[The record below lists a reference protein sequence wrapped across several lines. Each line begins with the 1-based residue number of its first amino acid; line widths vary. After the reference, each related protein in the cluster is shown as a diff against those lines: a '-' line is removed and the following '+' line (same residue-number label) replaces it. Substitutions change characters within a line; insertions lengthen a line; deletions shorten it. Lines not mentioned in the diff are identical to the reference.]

1 MITWS
6 QTAAWTKKK
15 LWKPFQITCWES
27 AIPCKLSNFRKLF
40 ESGYRQITGNDGSN
54 EWDSQLNIINAIKV
68 LTENSFND
76 NCVSSGSL
84 WIAHVKMHRYFCV
97 WGESTSSNTVSPPPM
112 ICKDYLTFAC
122 IPQPDKLVCFKSV
135 MVALFYLAVV
145 MDSHSDGHLL
155 AWFIDRPMS
164 AAPDR
169 SNPCQWQRCC
179 PLCAISTELHSNNF
193 STSKCAPSSDSMP
206 HTHLTS
212 QLFHSPHFSL

>member
-1 MITWS
+1 MITVWVLEAYELHMWKCTDIFAYEGKAPP
-6 QTAAWTKKK
+6 QTQ
-15 LWKPFQITCWES
+15 FS
-27 AIPCKLSNFRKLF
+27 
-40 ESGYRQITGNDGSN
+40 
-54 EWDSQLNIINAIKV
+54 
-68 LTENSFND
+68 
-76 NCVSSGSL
+76 
-84 WIAHVKMHRYFCV
+84 
-97 WGESTSSNTVSPPPM
+97 PPM